1 MTALKKS
8 ILTARIG
15 EPILAPDR
23 PHSLRAAILASGNGS
38 NAENIV
44 RFAEKHGDRMSIP
57 LIVTDQRGAG
67 VIRRAEKL
75 GIPCAILPVE
85 PAATAPDRAAAK
97 AQQEDKILSL
107 LKAENIQWVFLAGYM
122 RLLSPSFLQH
132 FFDPAENVNR
142 VVNIH
147 PALLPAFPGKD
158 AYRQSYDAAET
169 HGGITLHYV
178 DEGMDTG
185 PIIAQQ
191 SFEKGSLSYDDFC
204 AAGRAIEH
212 QLYTRFLETLLDGSW
227 RKAQRKE
234 G

>member
-1 MTALKKS
+1 M
-8 ILTARIG
+8 
-15 EPILAPDR
+15 APNR
-23 PHSLRAAILASGNGS
+23 THTIRAAVLASGNGS

-57 LIVTDQRGAG
+57 LIITDQRGAG
-67 VIRRAEKL
+67 VIRRAENL
-75 GIPCAILPVE
+75 GIPCPILPVE
-85 PAATAPDRAAAK
+85 PAADMPNRAAAK

-132 FFDPAENVNR
+132 FFEPAENINR

-158 AYRQSYDAAET
+158 AYRQSYEAAGDT
-169 HGGITLHYV
+169 GGITLHYV
-178 DEGMDTG
+178 DNGMDTG
-185 PIIAQQ
+185 PIIAQE
-191 SFEKGSLSYDDFC
+191 SFAKGDLSYDDFC

-212 QLYTRFLETLLDGSW
+212 QLYTRFLESLLDGSW
-227 RKAQRKE
+227 RTAERKE

>member
-1 MTALKKS
+1 M
-8 ILTARIG
+8 
-15 EPILAPDR
+15 APDR
-23 PHSLRAAILASGNGS
+23 PHTIRAAILASGNGS

-44 RFAEKHGDRMSIP
+44 RFADTHGDRMSIP
-57 LIVTDQRGAG
+57 LIITDQRGAG

-75 GIPCAILPVE
+75 GIPCAILPIE
-85 PAATAPDRAAAK
+85 PAANIPDRPAAK

-107 LKAENIQWVFLAGYM
+107 LKAENVQWIFLAGYM
-122 RLLSPSFLQH
+122 RLLSRSFLQH

-158 AYRQSYDAAET
+158 AYRQSYDAPGDS
-169 HGGITLHYV
+169 GGITLHYV

-185 PIIAQQ
+185 PIIAQE
-191 SFEKGSLSYDDFC
+191 SFEKGDLSYDDFC
-204 AAGRAIEH
+204 AAGRVIEH
-212 QLYTRFLETLLDGSW
+212 QLYTRFLESLLDGSW
-227 RKAQRKE
+227 RSTKRKE